1 MNEQEGNP
9 RLKAAIMEVVE
20 NQIRDNSP
28 PETLQ
33 TYQRL
38 IREGHSEED
47 AKRLIGCVVSSEIFE
62 VLKRKESFN
71 EKRFVEALNKLPV
84 MPWEEDEE

>member
-1 MNEQEGNP
+1 MKEQEGNP
-9 RLKAAIMEVVE
+9 HLKAAIMEVVE

-38 IREGHSEED
+38 IREGHSEEE
-47 AKRLIGCVVSSEIFE
+47 AKRLLGCVVSSEKFE
-62 VLKRKESFN
+62 VLRKKEPFN
-71 EKRFVEALNKLPV
+71 ENRFVEALNKLPV
-84 MPWEEDEE
+84 MPWE